1 MAELETK
8 FQKEKGQLEEKIAKS
23 IKMREETV
31 RNNVLE
37 KKALDDKIVEQKL
50 MLDHARDAV
59 IKKHE
64 DVGKDLREQ
73 LADLTTKVDE
83 RKAAIQSKLPTP
95 PATASTTATP
105 VTQPSV
111 TGAVTIEVAPGSILH
126 SSQLD
131 PAHVDSCLS
140 QMGMSGE
147 QSALTSQALFQLLN
161 MLAVKIAP
169 PSQATPA
176 VVASGSQQAA
186 AVREVV
192 HVDDEKPQEQRGEDM
207 EFTEGSTDTA
217 AETAAA
223 NNKQPYQKIKTKL
236 SKKERDSKSG
246 KGAPQGK
253 GSTKSTDKEPNKVVK
268 K

>member
-1 MAELETK
+1 
-8 FQKEKGQLEEKIAKS
+8 
-23 IKMREETV
+23 
-31 RNNVLE
+31 
-37 KKALDDKIVEQKL
+37 
-50 MLDHARDAV
+50 
-59 IKKHE
+59 
-64 DVGKDLREQ
+64 
-73 LADLTTKVDE
+73 
-83 RKAAIQSKLPTP
+83 
-95 PATASTTATP
+95 
-105 VTQPSV
+105 
-111 TGAVTIEVAPGSILH
+111 
-126 SSQLD
+126 
-131 PAHVDSCLS
+131 
-140 QMGMSGE
+140 MGMSGE

-176 VVASGSQQAA
+176 AVASGSQQAA

-192 HVDDEKPQEQRGEDM
+192 HVDDEKPQEQRGDDM

-223 NNKQPYQKIKTKL
+223 NNKQPYQKIKKKL
-236 SKKERDSKSG
+236 NKKERDAKSG